1 MVLKIKYLVLVMI
14 LLLFGK
20 MASFASN
27 DNQAELKSYEDSL
40 KSYFFQLAAERN
52 DLAKEN
58 INAKIINYFKL
69 ALNTENSFDYNFGSL
84 KNVGIIK
91 SPDENLRIITWNL
104 PYNDRTHKYFG
115 FIQYKKSRRETVT
128 FQLNDESDFIG
139 TPEFA
144 VLDQNK
150 WYGALYYQIIDNKYR
165 GTTYYTLLGVDLHDI
180 LTKKKI
186 IEILY
191 FDSSDQPVFGKRVFK
206 NVRESVT
213 RVIFEY
219 SAQADMVLTYDKE
232 KEMIIYD
239 HLSPYRPSLKGQYE
253 FYGPDFSYD
262 GLKFERGIWNSY
274 PDLDVRNYSI
284 E

>member
-1 MVLKIKYLVLVMI
+1 MVILMLILMI
-14 LLLFGK
+14 SR
-20 MASFASN
+20 MTSTASN
-27 DNQAELKSYEDSL
+27 DKPMELKSYEDSL
-40 KSYFFQLAAERN
+40 KYYFSQLAAERN

-58 INAKIINYFKL
+58 INAKLIAYFTI
-69 ALNTENSFDYNFGSL
+69 ALNTDNSFDYNFDSL

-91 SPDENLRIITWNL
+91 SPDEKLRIITWNL

-115 FIQYKKSRRETVT
+115 FIQYKKSRRETLT
-128 FQLNDESDFIG
+128 FQLNDESDFIEK
-139 TPEFA
+139 PEFA
-144 VLDQNK
+144 VLDHNK

-186 IEILY
+186 IEVLY
-191 FDSSDQPVFGKRVFK
+191 FDSNDQPVFGKTVFK

-219 SAQADMVLTYDKE
+219 SAQADMALTYDEE

-239 HLSPYRPSLKGQYE
+239 HLSPHRPSLKGQYE

-262 GLKFERGIWNSY
+262 GLKFERGIWNFY